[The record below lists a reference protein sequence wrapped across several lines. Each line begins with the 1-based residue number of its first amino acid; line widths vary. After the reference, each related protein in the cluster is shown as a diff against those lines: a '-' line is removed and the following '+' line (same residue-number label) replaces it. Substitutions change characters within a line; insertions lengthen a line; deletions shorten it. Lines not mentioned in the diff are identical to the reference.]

1 MLDAV
6 VKSGDWSHRVRVATG
21 FLDRLTGLRRAPI
34 GEALLIR
41 ARSVH
46 GFGMRHPLL
55 VVGIDPD
62 MTVIGTKTLRPR
74 RVVGFREAIY
84 LLELPIGS
92 NPPSAGSPI
101 EIEHG

>member
-6 VKSGDWSHRVRVATG
+6 VKSGDWSHRVRVATR
-21 FLDRLTGLRRAPI
+21 FLDRLTGLSRAAI
-34 GEALLIR
+34 GDSLLIR

-55 VVGIDPD
+55 VVGIDSD
-62 MTVIGTKTLRPR
+62 MTVIGLKTLRPR

-101 EIEHG
+101 EIVHG

>member
-6 VKSGDWSHRVRVATG
+6 VKSGDWSHQVRVATG
-21 FLDRLTGLRRAPI
+21 FLDRLIGLRRAPI
-34 GEALLIR
+34 GDSLLIR

-46 GFGMRHPLL
+46 GFGMRNPLL
-55 VVGIDPD
+55 VLGIDPD
-62 MTVIGTKTLRPR
+62 MNVIGTKTLRPR
-74 RVVGFREAIY
+74 RVVGFREALY
-84 LLELPIGS
+84 LLELPLGS